1 MDTVQTKSN
10 AESNVV
16 IQHRRLQ
23 RSFADG
29 LIAEQIADLWEP
41 WMRQIDEALNDE
53 ALLDLVQDA
62 LAKRCTKSKTRG
74 RPATPAEVVLRV
86 LLLKH
91 MRNWSYQEL
100 AREVRAN
107 LVYREFTRIGGGKVP
122 DDKTMGRLG
131 RQLGRKSSRKFTSVW
146 WRSRKRRK

>member
-1 MDTVQTKSN
+1 
-10 AESNVV
+10 
-16 IQHRRLQ
+16 
-23 RSFADG
+23 
-29 LIAEQIADLWEP
+29 
-41 WMRQIDEALNDE
+41 
-53 ALLDLVQDA
+53 
-62 LAKRCTKSKTRG
+62 
-74 RPATPAEVVLRV
+74 
-86 LLLKH
+86 

>member
-1 MDTVQTKSN
+1 
-10 AESNVV
+10 
-16 IQHRRLQ
+16 
-23 RSFADG
+23 
-29 LIAEQIADLWEP
+29 
-41 WMRQIDEALNDE
+41 
-53 ALLDLVQDA
+53 LLDLVQDA